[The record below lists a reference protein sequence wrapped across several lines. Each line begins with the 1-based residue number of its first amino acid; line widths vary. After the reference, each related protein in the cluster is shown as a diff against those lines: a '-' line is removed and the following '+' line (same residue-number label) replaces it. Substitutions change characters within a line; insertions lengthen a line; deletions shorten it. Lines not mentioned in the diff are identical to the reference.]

1 MATEDPMGSSPD
13 DPVNEDRR
21 TQRAVL
27 AFLLDQLPIR
37 LTRSELPLA
46 LDAKDFAEK
55 DAVARA
61 VRELTSAGLL
71 MGVGDFVLP
80 SRAAIYFDWLES
92 E

>member
-21 TQRAVL
+21 MQRAVL
-27 AFLLDQLPIR
+27 AYLLDQFPTR
-37 LTRSELPLA
+37 LARSELSFA

-55 DAVARA
+55 DAIARA
-61 VRELTSAGLL
+61 VRELASAGLL
-71 MGVGDFVLP
+71 DILGDFVSP
-80 SRAAIYFDWLES
+80 SRAAIHFDSLEG